1 MIAAIVAAII
11 DLNPTSSAPPA
22 AQSAAESFASAAT
35 AAFAGTELSSNPNL
49 TAAQRSA
56 GIPTDPVA
64 SWDIP
69 TSGGRHVQLV
79 LPGGLGAGQV
89 TPGGQVVYPDR
100 GAGFDVM
107 AENTGTSRR
116 TITRIPSAPAPSV
129 SGIQPLPVVTMF
141 VRTPVDTVMFARTD
155 GVLTVNEAT
164 PEKKP
169 IAAIAPA
176 AARDAHG
183 AVVPS
188 GFVTTKI
195 KPGLYLLSQVIKLA
209 PDTAFPV
216 YADPAWLDSVVD
228 TVVSASNTAVNF
240 VKANPVESIEI
251 VAGGVMV
258 ATGVGTGFG
267 VGLIADG
274 ATSLVQKAGE
284 ATGNTGLQA
293 FGGGMEVLGY
303 LSPTH
308 ALRKGLTNIAE
319 REVEQLGKK
328 ELDDVATGALGHA
341 DDVTVIKP
349 VTPSAPP
356 KLPDPAAA
364 KPADLPTT
372 PGVDTPKIPTGPPSS
387 GTVEPGTAFPQPVK
401 TEIHLDARD
410 DVGNMHCE
418 YCGERI
424 YAQEG
429 PTLKGDKIPAT
440 RAQIDHYK
448 PRKLGGQGV
457 RENGRAACQ
466 PCNSQKGEMD
476 TDEFEASR
484 DDIVAESRRRIRAYE
499 TTHGTQPDG
508 VWKTPNDRPGSPNL
522 TGQQQ
527 LSESTQRPS
536 SPNDQRTF
544 QAFQVREVTDE
555 QRDDARDSA
564 QRNGQSGNSQRSHK
578 DSGPRAGRTAH
589 EQKKSKKQS
598 TKHKQRKGQR

>member
-1 MIAAIVAAII
+1 MMRSSWRRSPQRRWGSRIFQVAMIAAIVAAII

-22 AQSAAESFASAAT
+22 TQSAAESFASAAT

-116 TITRIPSAPAPSV
+116 TITRIPSAPAPLV

-141 VRTPVDTVMFARTD
+141 VRTPADTSMFARTD
-155 GVLTVNEAT
+155 GVLTVNETT
-164 PEKKP
+164 PGKKP

-176 AARDAHG
+176 TARDAHG

-188 GFVTTKI
+188 GFVTTQI
-195 KPGLYLLSQVIKLA
+195 KPGLYLLSQVITPG

-216 YADPAWLDSVVD
+216 YADPAWLDSLVD
-228 TVVSASNTAVNF
+228 TVASATETAVNF

-293 FGGGMEVLGY
+293 TGTTMEVLGY
-303 LSPTH
+303 FSPTR
-308 ALRKGLTNIAE
+308 ALRKGLTDIAE
-319 REVEQLGKK
+319 REIEQLGKK

-372 PGVDTPKIPTGPPSS
+372 PGVDTPKIPTGPPAARAPES
-387 GTVEPGTAFPQPVK
+387 VPPGGG
-401 TEIHLDARD
+401 I
-410 DVGNMHCE
+410 
-418 YCGERI
+418 YRI
-424 YAQEG
+424 
-429 PTLKGDKIPAT
+429 DN
-440 RAQIDHYK
+440 
-448 PRKLGGQGV
+448 V
-457 RENGRAACQ
+457 
-466 PCNSQKGEMD
+466 
-476 TDEFEASR
+476 
-484 DDIVAESRRRIRAYE
+484 DDIPKYTGQSTELPRRIRDHIRSGKYDPESGDKLHIVHQTDDPAALNGLE
-499 TTHGTQPDG
+499 QHEMLSNGTYRGTKRNPY
-508 VWKTPNDRPGSPNL
+508 PNHNGAGENKRLVYGARHPRAAEYDAAAQRHLEAEQQRSVQEAHVESATDRQRQTAQDAAREASQSSGQRSGDNPGSKR
-522 TGQQQ
+522 
-527 LSESTQRPS
+527 S
-536 SPNDQRTF
+536 
-544 QAFQVREVTDE
+544 
-555 QRDDARDSA
+555 
-564 QRNGQSGNSQRSHK
+564 SQRS
-578 DSGPRAGRTAH
+578 SP
-589 EQKKSKKQS
+589 KKNKRQS
-598 TKHKQRKGQR
+598 TKHKQRKGQK